1 MRLSGGIFAVLLLL
15 ACTVQAQQSRF
26 GVVKG
31 LVQDSASR
39 QPVEAATISVFLQ
52 KDSSLVNYVLT
63 NRKGEFQIKD
73 VPVAT
78 TCKLLIT
85 YNGLRSHLREFTIP
99 EDQSE
104 VMLGTIR
111 LGKDIKELEEVMV
124 VGLRPP
130 MVIKKDTIE
139 FNAGAFKTVPN
150 AVLEDLVRQLPGID
164 VDAKG
169 NLTMNGRKIEKITI
183 DGKDFFANDPM
194 VALKNLPRNIIDKI
208 QVVDYKTRQAQFNRT
223 TTGNEN
229 KVLNL
234 TLKKDQNQG
243 WFGRA
248 SAGYGSEKRYEGGAN
263 LNSFS
268 KTKQIAILA
277 NANNTNRGGY
287 SGGSFSINSA
297 QSSLGGGGTGFT
309 DNKSGGVNFTNVFSP
324 KLTLSSSYFY
334 NRAFYENITRTQR
347 QNITETK
354 NAFYNSVN
362 SNNSTNNSHKVNMN
376 LEYKPDTSTSLS
388 LTVAY
393 NKDDAKSGSDNDAST
408 KDISGK
414 LINTSVNTLSG
425 KNAADNLGAEFF
437 IGHRFRK
444 DGRSL
449 SLNLSYGSNKSNAT
463 DYNSGRKW
471 ILKDDLTDSIVHLDQ
486 QSKSNGKGSLYAFSL
501 GYTEPLSKNFTA
513 LFRYSYSVN
522 KGNSD
527 KATHKFNPATKQYD
541 LIDPELSDAFTNRS
555 EISNPDVSINYF
567 KDNRFRASAG
577 LGLQWLRQRNTSLIQ
592 KDMDQKYL
600 NYFPAANFTWQ
611 MSKTGEVSLSYTG
624 RSEQPT
630 SQQLQPVPD
639 NSNPLLITLGNP
651 DLKPAFNHNLN
662 LTIRQS
668 KGQAYWYGG
677 LGLNATSNMIGTE
690 VDFDVDKQTMKPI
703 NINGNY
709 SVNGN
714 ITMSRSWKVKDFNF
728 RFNSTLGAEVRR
740 DISIVSKQRVET
752 RLYNWMGR
760 LFVSSTYK
768 DLINLMPSYFV
779 RISDSKY
786 HPNAQQN
793 VSNVSHQLS
802 VDLFINWPKRL
813 IIENNVGYTY
823 NSNIAP
829 GFKKNITSW
838 NAAAMYQ
845 LLKNNK
851 GILRVAIYDI
861 LKQNSN
867 VTRNMTSTF
876 VQDIQVQVLQQYV
889 MVSFLYNFSQFGA
902 KKK

>member
-15 ACTVQAQQSRF
+15 ACTVQAQRARF

-31 LVQDSASR
+31 LVQDSANR

-78 TCKLLIT
+78 PCKLLIS
-85 YNGLRSHLREFTIP
+85 YNGLKSHLQEFTIP

-104 VMLGTIR
+104 AMLGTIR
-111 LGKDIKELEEVMV
+111 LGKSVKELEEVMV
-124 VGLRPP
+124 VGMRPP

-164 VDAKG
+164 VDSKG
-169 NLTMNGRKIEKITI
+169 NLTMNGKKIEKITI

-194 VALKNLPRNIIDKI
+194 VALKNLPKNIIDKV
-208 QVVDYKTRQAQFNRT
+208 QVVDYKTREAQFNKT

-248 SAGYGSEKRYEGGAN
+248 SGGYGSEKRYEGGVN

-268 KTKQIAILA
+268 KTKQIAVLA
-277 NANNTNRGGY
+277 NGNNTNRGSYG
-287 SGGSFSINSA
+287 GGSFSIASA

-309 DNKSGGVNFTNVFSP
+309 DNKSGGLNFTNVFSP

-334 NRAFYENITRTQR
+334 NRSFYENVTKTQR

-362 SNNSTNNSHKVNMN
+362 SNNNTGSNHRVNVNLDYRPDSSTSMN
-376 LEYKPDTSTSLS
+376 LTMGFNRDDSKPWS
-388 LTVAY
+388 
-393 NKDDAKSGSDNDAST
+393 NNDAST
-408 KDISGK
+408 RDISGK
-414 LINTSVNTLSG
+414 LINTSVNTLNG
-425 KNAADNLGAEFF
+425 KSTSDNFAAEFF
-437 IGHRFRK
+437 IGHRFK
-444 DGRSL
+444 KEGRSL
-449 SLNLSYGSNKSNAT
+449 SMNLSYGNSKTNGE
-463 DYNSGRKW
+463 DYNAGRKW
-471 ILKDDLTDSIVHLDQ
+471 ILKDDLTDSVVNLDQ
-486 QSKSNGKGSLYAFSL
+486 QSKSNGKNNTYLLSI
-501 GYTEPLSKNFTA
+501 GYTEPILKDLNV
-513 LFRYSYSVN
+513 LFRYSYSVT

-527 KATHKFNPATKQYD
+527 KATHKFNPETKQYD

-555 EISNPDVSINYF
+555 EISNPDVSFNYF
-567 KDNRFRASAG
+567 KNNRFRASTG
-577 LGLQWLRQRNTSLIQ
+577 LGLQWLRQQNTSLIQ

-600 NYFPAANFTWQ
+600 NYFPSANFTWQ
-611 MSKTGEVSLSYTG
+611 MSKTGEVSFAYNG

-630 SQQLQPVPD
+630 AQQLQPVPD

-662 LTIRQS
+662 LTVRQS
-668 KGQAYWYGG
+668 KGQCYWYGG
-677 LGLNATSNMIGTE
+677 LGLNVTSNMIGTE
-690 VDFDVDKQTMKPI
+690 IDFDVDKQTMKPI

-709 SVNGN
+709 AVNGN
-714 ITMSRSWKVKDFNF
+714 LTLSKSWKAKDFNF
-728 RFNSTLGAEVRR
+728 RMNSTLGAEVRR
-740 DISIVSKQRVET
+740 DISMVSKQKVET

-760 LFVSSTYK
+760 LFVSGTYK
-768 DLINLMPSYFV
+768 DLINIMPSYFI

-786 HPNAQQN
+786 NPNAQQS

-802 VDLFINWPKRL
+802 VDLFLNWPKRL
-813 IIENNVGYTY
+813 IIENNVGYIY

-829 GFKKNITSW
+829 GFRKSITSW

-845 LLKNNK
+845 ILKDNK
-851 GILRVAIYDI
+851 GVLRVAIYDI

-867 VTRNMTSTF
+867 VNRSMTATY
-876 VQDIQVQVLQQYV
+876 VQDVQVQVLQQYV
-889 MVSFLYNFSQFGA
+889 MVSFLYNFSQFGG